1 MSGACT
7 PSSCRCVGSM
17 SSVLLAE
24 PREHVAGVS
33 GGWLGVWAAGRWHV
47 EVFVTFGLIV
57 LVGLAIPILLL
68 FSALVF
74 DLVVVIY
81 VMIAGMGSR
90 KRKRRVLG
98 SVARSIGVRESR
110 GYDRW
115 LGVLAGVA
123 PRGTSARH

>member
-1 MSGACT
+1 M
-7 PSSCRCVGSM
+7 
-17 SSVLLAE
+17 
-24 PREHVAGVS
+24 
-33 GGWLGVWAAGRWHV
+33 

-110 GYDRW
+110 GTTVGWEY
-115 LGVLAGVA
+115 
-123 PRGTSARH
+123 

>member
-1 MSGACT
+1 M
-7 PSSCRCVGSM
+7 
-17 SSVLLAE
+17 
-24 PREHVAGVS
+24 
-33 GGWLGVWAAGRWHV
+33 

-90 KRKRRVLG
+90 KRERRVLG
-98 SVARSIGVRESR
+98 SVARSIGVRE
-110 GYDRW
+110 G
-115 LGVLAGVA
+115 
-123 PRGTSARH
+123 RGTTVGWEY

>member
-1 MSGACT
+1 
-7 PSSCRCVGSM
+7 
-17 SSVLLAE
+17 
-24 PREHVAGVS
+24 
-33 GGWLGVWAAGRWHV
+33 V

-98 SVARSIGVRESR
+98 SMARSIGVRESR
-110 GYDRW
+110 GTTVGWKY
-115 LGVLAGVA
+115 
-123 PRGTSARH
+123 